1 MNVERTPP
9 AGERSRT
16 AVVLVAASFLSILLG
31 FRLGMNREDAVGYGL
46 QVPAPGI
53 DLSYTY
59 AMNRAS
65 AEGRVFG
72 RDFVSTYGPF
82 GYCIA
87 AMDVPGIVTPWILSQ
102 LFLTVALGLAAAAY
116 SASVGGRLVSII
128 TGIALLLAAIHVSA
142 DEYRWLG
149 LVVLLVLLGL
159 RAKGRRALAVFA
171 TAGLLAGFAM
181 LIKLSLGSGALLT
194 VGAAAFLAR
203 PWRAIG
209 PRVVAASISAAAGLG
224 LGLWLHHG
232 SLDGLVEYLR
242 TAAAVTNGYSSAMS
256 LAEPDWWKA
265 AVAFGVFAACL
276 GAALIAPG
284 RPHLRVVAATLVAPT
299 FLAWKHGVVRQD
311 GHVKILVLFGLV
323 LVAVA
328 LVEIAGA
335 SGLRPSRPWLVLAA
349 VALARVWVESPDV
362 GSRPLLTL
370 GETVLEPLLFPGV
383 RGLLTLTALSA
394 HRADL
399 ERESAATLVSQR
411 LPEAARALIG
421 SRSVDVYPWE
431 TSYAAANA
439 FDWSRRPSPA
449 SFATYTPE
457 LDRLDA
463 AFFEGPS
470 RPSFIL
476 WHTDTGVRSI
486 DRRHLFW
493 DEPLTFRTLLDRY
506 DLAWQGERVPA
517 RGARRASIL
526 APGAP
531 ADHRRRLGPAP
542 APAPRGRSA
551 PGRGRD
557 RHAPARAFA
566 PLPSARGSGLHR
578 GELRERRAVAVSLRA
593 GPGPKRALHA
603 SPRAQYPGSGCDPRR
618 PLSPKPGR
626 RGAIPRVSAGS
637 EGAPRHFLAGAGR
650 GRPRVRVRRLG
661 DTGLASAA
669 KPVADALAAAH
680 GGGLHLPAQVWPE
693 RELLGQPGVVG
704 KKGHCSMIV
713 GAHGRAPTPARN
725 ARTASHAFSSCSSE
739 KPPWP
744 APGSVKS

>member
-16 AVVLVAASFLSILLG
+16 AVVLVAASFLSLLLG
-31 FRLGMNREDAVGYGL
+31 FRLGMNREDVVGYGL

-116 SASVGGRLVSII
+116 STSVGGRLVSILAG
-128 TGIALLLAAIHVSA
+128 TGLLLAAIHVSA

-159 RAKGRRALAVFA
+159 RAKGRRALAIFA
-171 TAGLLAGFAM
+171 MAGLLAGFAM

-194 VGAAAFLAR
+194 VGGAAFLAR

-209 PRVVAASISAAAGLG
+209 PRVIVSGASAAAGLG

-242 TAAAVTNGYSSAMS
+242 TAAAVTNAYSSAMS

-276 GAALIAPG
+276 GVALIAPG

-311 GHVKILVLFGLV
+311 GHVRTLVVFGLV
-323 LVAVA
+323 LGAVA

-335 SGLRPSRPWLVLAA
+335 SGLRSSRPWLVLAV
-349 VALARVWVESPDV
+349 VALMRVWIECP
-362 GSRPLLTL
+362 GAGPRPLLTL

-449 SFATYTPE
+449 SFATYAPS

-493 DEPLTFRTLLDRY
+493 DEPLTFRTLLDKY
-506 DLAWQGERVPA
+506 DLAWQGNVFLLEARAEPRFAPPVRLQTIDVDWGQALRLPRVAGALLVEVEIDTPLPARLRRFLLREEAAFIVVSFANGERSRYRYVPDQARSGLFMHPLARSTPDLAAILAGRCPRSRADEVRFLEFRPGARGPRVTFWRVP
-517 RGARRASIL
+517 GA
-526 APGAP
+526 
-531 ADHRRRLGPAP
+531 
-542 APAPRGRSA
+542 
-551 PGRGRD
+551 
-557 RHAPARAFA
+557 
-566 PLPSARGSGLHR
+566 
-578 GELRERRAVAVSLRA
+578 A
-593 GPGPKRALHA
+593 GPVFE
-603 SPRAQYPGSGCDPRR
+603 C
-618 PLSPKPGR
+618 
-626 RGAIPRVSAGS
+626 
-637 EGAPRHFLAGAGR
+637 EG
-650 GRPRVRVRRLG
+650 
-661 DTGLASAA
+661 
-669 KPVADALAAAH
+669 
-680 GGGLHLPAQVWPE
+680 
-693 RELLGQPGVVG
+693 
-704 KKGHCSMIV
+704 
-713 GAHGRAPTPARN
+713 
-725 ARTASHAFSSCSSE
+725 
-739 KPPWP
+739 
-744 APGSVKS
+744 

>member
-16 AVVLVAASFLSILLG
+16 AVVLVAASFLSLLLG
-31 FRLGMNREDAVGYGL
+31 FRVGMNREDVVGYGL

-59 AMNRAS
+59 AMNRAA

-87 AMDVPGIVTPWILSQ
+87 AMDVPGIVIPWILSQ
-102 LFLTVALGLAAAAY
+102 LFLTVALGLAASAY
-116 SASVGGRLVSII
+116 ATSVGGRLVSIMAG
-128 TGIALLLAAIHVSA
+128 TGLLLVAIHVSA
-142 DEYRWLG
+142 DEYRWLD

-159 RAKGRRALAVFA
+159 RARGRAAHAVFA

-203 PWRAIG
+203 PWRAIA
-209 PRVVAASISAAAGLG
+209 PRVIASGASAAVGLG
-224 LGLWLHHG
+224 LGFWLHRG
-232 SLDGLVEYLR
+232 ALDGLVDYLR
-242 TAAAVTNGYSSAMS
+242 TASAVTRGYSSAMS

-265 AVAFGVFAACL
+265 AAAFGVFAACL

-284 RPHLRVVAATLVAPT
+284 RPQLRVVAAALVAPT

-323 LVAVA
+323 LGAVA
-328 LVEIAGA
+328 LVEIVGA

-349 VALARVWVESPDV
+349 VALGRVWTLSPDV
-362 GSRPLLTL
+362 GPRPLLSL

-399 ERESAATLVSQR
+399 ERESAATLVSQQ
-411 LPEAARALIG
+411 LPEVARARIG

-463 AFFEGPS
+463 GFFEAAS

-506 DLAWQGERVPA
+506 DIAWQGEQFLLEARADPRFAPPVRLQTVDVDWGQPLRLPRVAGALLVEVEIDTPLPALLRRFLLREEAAFIVVSFANGERSRYRYVPDQARSGLFMHPLARNTPDLAAIFSGSCPRSRAEEVRFLEFRPGAKGPRVTFWRVP
-517 RGARRASIL
+517 GA
-526 APGAP
+526 
-531 ADHRRRLGPAP
+531 
-542 APAPRGRSA
+542 
-551 PGRGRD
+551 
-557 RHAPARAFA
+557 
-566 PLPSARGSGLHR
+566 
-578 GELRERRAVAVSLRA
+578 A
-593 GPGPKRALHA
+593 GPVFEC
-603 SPRAQYPGSGCDPRR
+603 GS
-618 PLSPKPGR
+618 
-626 RGAIPRVSAGS
+626 
-637 EGAPRHFLAGAGR
+637 
-650 GRPRVRVRRLG
+650 
-661 DTGLASAA
+661 
-669 KPVADALAAAH
+669 
-680 GGGLHLPAQVWPE
+680 
-693 RELLGQPGVVG
+693 
-704 KKGHCSMIV
+704 
-713 GAHGRAPTPARN
+713 
-725 ARTASHAFSSCSSE
+725 
-739 KPPWP
+739 
-744 APGSVKS
+744 